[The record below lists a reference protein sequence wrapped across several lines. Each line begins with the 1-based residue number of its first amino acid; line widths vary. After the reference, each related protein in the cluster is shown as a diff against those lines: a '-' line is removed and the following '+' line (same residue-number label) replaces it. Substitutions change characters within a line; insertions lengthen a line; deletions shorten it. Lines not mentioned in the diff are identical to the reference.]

1 MIKALFIICF
11 LIALL
16 VFIII
21 PGSGLLLIA
30 LFRGRKSK
38 RSQAQETGAMREL
51 YEGISGMEDRIKNI
65 ETILSD
71 R

>member
-30 LFRGRKSK
+30 LFRGRKSN
-38 RSQAQETGAMREL
+38 RSQAEETGAVQEL
-51 YEGISGMEDRIKNI
+51 YEGLSGMEDRIKNI
-65 ETILSD
+65 ETLLSD

>member
-1 MIKALFIICF
+1 MIKLLLIICF

-30 LFRGRKSK
+30 LFRGRKSN
-38 RSQAQETGAMREL
+38 RSRVEETGAMQEI
-51 YEGISGMEDRIKNI
+51 YEGISGMEDRINNI

>member
-1 MIKALFIICF
+1 MCF

-38 RSQAQETGAMREL
+38 RSQAEETGAVREL

-65 ETILSD
+65 ETVLSD